1 MSRLKPLRTGTII
14 VARDIAHAKMQE
26 PSSTLCDLQCRV
38 LTNTHT
44 STSGLSATQTKG
56 GVFFFAFFFLSWL
69 LVASVSSAA
78 SVASVASMA
87 SMAPGSYGSSI
98 IYLSVKRV
106 HQVHVVH

>member
-56 GVFFFAFFFLSWL
+56 GVFFFLHFFLSWL
-69 LVASVSSAA
+69 LVASVSSA
-78 SVASVASMA
+78 ASVASMA